1 VIKREY
7 RTILIDP
14 PWQERG
20 GGRIKRGADRHYRL
34 LSTPEIIA
42 TILRCELFRPAP
54 SAHLYLWVTNNFLPD
69 GLLVVQALGFH
80 YKTLLTWAKDRFGL
94 GQYFRGQTEH
104 MIFATRGPHL
114 AAKAKNHSTLIYAK
128 RGRHSAKPEA
138 AYELIEA
145 VSPAPTWNCLPA
157 PHGQAGTAGAR
168 RSSPGPGCLTAWRRM
183 LLEPP

>member
-1 VIKREY
+1 MLSEGY

-14 PWQERG
+14 PWQETG

-69 GLLVVQALGFH
+69 GLLVVQSLGFR

-104 MIFATRGPHL
+104 LIFATNGPYL
-114 AAKAKNHSTLIYAK
+114 PAKTRNQTTLISAR
-128 RGRHSAKPEA
+128 RGRHSTKPEA

-145 VSPAPTWNCLPA
+145 VSPAPYLELF
-157 PHGQAGTAGAR
+157 AR
-168 RSSPGPGCLTAWRRM
+168 TPRPGWDCWGEEVQPGKGLFDGLA
-183 LLEPP
+183 LHVV